1 MVSRYAYHGPNSWSQ
16 GCRFCAEY
24 LLGALCTQCTGRSA
38 YRSSAL
44 GVFRE
49 ASGKEWGRGVL
60 HLDWIVWGYGR
71 IERDM
76 SVWGQEVSAGKLE
89 GVEDHLR
96 GDYNQHEV
104 L

>member
-1 MVSRYAYHGPNSWSQ
+1 MVSRYAYHGSDSRCQ
-16 GCRFCAEY
+16 GRRICAEY
-24 LLGALCTQCTGRSA
+24 ILGALCTQCTGRSA

-49 ASGKEWGRGVL
+49 AVGKEWGRGVL
-60 HLDWIVWGYGR
+60 YLDWIMWGYGC

-76 SVWGQEVSAGKLE
+76 SVWGKEVSAGRLE
-89 GVEDHLR
+89 GAKNHLR
-96 GDYNQHEV
+96 GNYNQHRV